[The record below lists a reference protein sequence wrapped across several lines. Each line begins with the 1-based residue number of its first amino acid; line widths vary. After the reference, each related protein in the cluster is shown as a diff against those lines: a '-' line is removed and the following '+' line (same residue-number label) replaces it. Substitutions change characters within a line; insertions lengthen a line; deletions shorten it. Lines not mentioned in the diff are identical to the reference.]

1 MKKFYNMKKIITIIA
16 IFILQQISYAQ
27 GNLQFDHALTE
38 QMEISSN
45 NDVTL
50 SIVVP
55 SGQVLKITALNIG
68 DENNISQNSNATLYY
83 KKSTNSHYVFLC
95 SGSYGAS
102 GNVPNLPIWLK
113 EGTYDFKLI
122 CTNATGWIACMLSG
136 IFFNVI
142 P

>member
-1 MKKFYNMKKIITIIA
+1 MKKIITIIA
-16 IFILQQISYAQ
+16 ICIAQQLSYAQ

-45 NDVTL
+45 NEVTL

-55 SGQVLKITALNIG
+55 TGQVLKITAINIG
-68 DENNISQNSNATLYY
+68 DEDNGAHNEYAYLRY
-83 KKSTNSHYVFLC
+83 KKSTNSHYIFL
-95 SGSYGAS
+95 SHGSYGAAS
-102 GNVPNLPIWLK
+102 NVPTLPMWLK
-113 EGTYDFKLI
+113 AGTYDFKLKS
-122 CTNATGWIACMLSG
+122 TNSTGWIACMLSG